1 MAETPPTVIDA
12 WSPEMVAALGWRGEI
27 LTDESATTKHRLLAA
42 NALVA
47 VLAEQ
52 SPSEDAIYAT
62 LPTAIA
68 ATTGRLPRIDQAFT
82 RPTRD
87 IFSPYHDPEKQLE
100 RWNAA
105 LSTAYN
111 LSHAVGEPFYDTGAY
126 RDVGLVL
133 PIIGAQTQS
142 VHTEIRW
149 HRSIIDHTLDRVT
162 ASLVFMGMKRR
173 YSTEQN
179 VFAIVGQRYKRQ
191 LASRPGTAFDG
202 STTTGSL
209 SYDFGGLAV
218 HVALDDAAELQ
229 TREINARQFSL
240 EVGDVPASATCMN
253 DDRIDFGTT
262 DERDTHIEMLKTIY
276 RQYFAAGVVLGKY
289 FELH

>member
-82 RPTRD
+82 PPTRD
-87 IFSPYHDPEKQLE
+87 IFSPYRDPEKQLE

-111 LSHAVGEPFYDTGAY
+111 LSHAGGEPFYDTGAY

-133 PIIGAQTQS
+133 PIIGAQPQS

-173 YSTEQN
+173 YSVPQN
-179 VFAIVGQRYKRQ
+179 EFVADIQNYKRI
-191 LASRPGTAFDG
+191 LGTRSGTTFDIPTNIG
-202 STTTGSL
+202 YL
-209 SYDFGGLAV
+209 SYVFGKPAV
-218 HVALDDAAELQ
+218 YGVLDDCVERQNNALV
-229 TREINARQFSL
+229 ARQISREL
-240 EVGDVPASATCMN
+240 NETYPSHMKDDVV
-253 DDRIDFGTT
+253 DFGTT
-262 DERDTHIEMLKTIY
+262 EERDNHIEILKGIY
-276 RQYFAAGVVLGKY
+276 RKRFLMGVTLGRHL
-289 FELH
+289 EQR